1 MNDQS
6 APAGPIEGSASADAR
21 VLVWD
26 LPVRLFHWLTV
37 FCFAGAYLTAESDDW
52 RLLHVT
58 LGYTMG
64 GLVLFRIL
72 WGFVGTRYARFSDF
86 VHGPAQVRAYLRA
99 LVRRQPGRH
108 YIGHNPAGALAIV
121 ALMALAL
128 AVTASGWALYHEMG
142 GKALEEVHEAAANI
156 MLALVGL
163 HVAAVLLSSRLHHE
177 NLVAAMFSGYK
188 SGRPG
193 DAIRYAW
200 RSVAALMLV
209 AVLGFWWWQWHSAT
223 AAHGGPPVSMLQAIR
238 R

>member
-1 MNDQS
+1 
-6 APAGPIEGSASADAR
+6 
-21 VLVWD
+21 
-26 LPVRLFHWLTV
+26 
-37 FCFAGAYLTAESDDW
+37 
-52 RLLHVT
+52 
-58 LGYTMG
+58 MG

-72 WGFVGTRYARFSDF
+72 WGFIGTRYARFSDF
-86 VHGPAQVRAYLRA
+86 VHGPARVRAYLRA
-99 LVRRQPGRH
+99 LLHRQPEQH

-128 AVTASGWALYHEMG
+128 AVTASGWALYHEIG

-188 SGRPG
+188 PGRPG
-193 DAIRYAW
+193 DAIRHAW

-209 AVLGFWWWQWHSAT
+209 AVLGFWWWQWHSASS
-223 AAHGGPPVSMLQAIR
+223 AHGGPPVSMLQAIR